1 MIGIRFEL
9 NVTWDNALKDL
20 LNNINY
26 KEYNWYFREQ
36 EIYFNIKDKSKFLK
50 KTSGELLESIIQ
62 SKEKYLILK
71 ANIEVFKKES
81 LIVDI
86 KNQYNLINSN
96 CELIILIENTTHY
109 EIYFNDEKLK
119 NTIINNLDR
128 LNVKYDTITLYNDL
142 RREFVLGD

>member
-9 NVTWDNALKDL
+9 NVTWDNVLKDL

-71 ANIEVFKKES
+71 ANIEVFKKEN

>member
-9 NVTWDNALKDL
+9 NVTWDNVLKDL

-50 KTSGELLESIIQ
+50 ITPGELLESIIQ
-62 SKEKYLILK
+62 SNEKYLILK
-71 ANIEVFKKES
+71 VNIEVFKKES

>member
-9 NVTWDNALKDL
+9 NVTWDNVLKDL

>member
-9 NVTWDNALKDL
+9 NVTWDNVLKDL

-142 RREFVLGD
+142 RREFVLGV